1 MITTNVCL
9 APYSHIQERVL
20 PLAVYND
27 MVHLGV
33 SRLVSLLQKDAAC
46 NKVIFLAH
54 ANAPFAV
61 VCDVADCLLTHHS
74 YTVQLL
80 H

>member
-1 MITTNVCL
+1 M
-9 APYSHIQERVL
+9 P
-20 PLAVYND
+20 PD
-27 MVHLGV
+27 
-33 SRLVSLLQKDAAC
+33 
-46 NKVIFLAH
+46 KVIFLAH
-54 ANAPFAV
+54 ANEPFAV